1 MNAALLGRQTS
12 PLLLISVCTLD
23 EAKIALA
30 QGANIIDLKNPHAG
44 ALGALPLADIRSI
57 VAHIKLQP
65 MTQKILTSATLGD
78 LPMQAEQWLPQLDQV
93 IATGVDIIKIGFFA
107 TEDYEGCMQAL
118 LPYTQAG
125 HQLIAVMFAEI
136 TYPDSLLADIKQAGF
151 LGVMLDTQI
160 KNGLSLFDH
169 FSAKQAREF
178 AKQVAAQSLLFGL
191 AGSLRDSH
199 LVAAKNLQPNFI
211 GFRGGVCVANQRQ
224 STLDADKIKVIRKM
238 L

>member
-1 MNAALLGRQTS
+1 MNAALLGRRCS
-12 PLLLISVCTLD
+12 PQLLISVCTLD

-30 QGANIIDLKNPHAG
+30 QGADIIDLKNPHAG

-57 VAHIKLQP
+57 VAFLNQQP
-65 MTQKILTSATLGD
+65 MAHKGLTSATLGD

-93 IATGVDIIKIGFFA
+93 IATGVGIIKIGFFA
-107 TEDYEGCMQAL
+107 TEDYQGCLQAL

-125 HQLIAVMFAEI
+125 HQLIGVLFAEV
-136 TYPDSLLADIKQAGF
+136 TYPDTLLADIKQAGF

-169 FSAKQAREF
+169 YSAEQASEF
-178 AKQVAAQSLLFGL
+178 AKQVAAQGMLLGL

-199 LVAAKNLQPNFI
+199 LAAAKNLQPHYI

>member
-12 PLLLISVCTLD
+12 PQLLISVCTLD

-93 IATGVDIIKIGFFA
+93 IATGVGIIKIGFFA

-178 AKQVAAQSLLFGL
+178 AKQVAAQSLLLGL

>member
-1 MNAALLGRQTS
+1 MNAALLGRRSS
-12 PLLLISVCTLD
+12 PQLLISVCTLD

-30 QGANIIDLKNPHAG
+30 QGADIIDLKNPHAG

-178 AKQVAAQSLLFGL
+178 AKQVAAQSLLLGL

>member
-12 PLLLISVCTLD
+12 PQLLISVCTLD

-30 QGANIIDLKNPHAG
+30 QGADIIDLKNPHAG

-93 IATGVDIIKIGFFA
+93 IATGVGIIKIGFFA

-178 AKQVAAQSLLFGL
+178 AKQVAAQSLLLGL

>member
-12 PLLLISVCTLD
+12 PQLLISVCTLD

-30 QGANIIDLKNPHAG
+30 QGADIIDLKNPHAG

-178 AKQVAAQSLLFGL
+178 AKQVAAQSLLLGL

>member
-12 PLLLISVCTLD
+12 PQLLISVCTLD

-178 AKQVAAQSLLFGL
+178 AKQVAAQSLLLGL

>member
-1 MNAALLGRQTS
+1 
-12 PLLLISVCTLD
+12 
-23 EAKIALA
+23 
-30 QGANIIDLKNPHAG
+30 
-44 ALGALPLADIRSI
+44 
-57 VAHIKLQP
+57 
-65 MTQKILTSATLGD
+65 MTHKILTSATLGD

-93 IATGVDIIKIGFFA
+93 IATGVGIIKIGFFA

>member
-178 AKQVAAQSLLFGL
+178 AKQVAAQSLLLGL

>member
-12 PLLLISVCTLD
+12 PQLLISVCTLD

-30 QGANIIDLKNPHAG
+30 QGADIIDLKNPHAG

-57 VAHIKLQP
+57 VAHIKQQP

-93 IATGVDIIKIGFFA
+93 IATGVGIIKIGFFA

-178 AKQVAAQSLLFGL
+178 AKQVAAQSLLLGL

>member
-30 QGANIIDLKNPHAG
+30 QGADIIDLKNPHAG

-178 AKQVAAQSLLFGL
+178 AKQVAAQSLLLGL

>member
-30 QGANIIDLKNPHAG
+30 QGADIIDLKNPHAG

-93 IATGVDIIKIGFFA
+93 IATGVGIIKIGFFA

-178 AKQVAAQSLLFGL
+178 AKQVAAQSLLLGL

>member
-1 MNAALLGRQTS
+1 MNAALLDRQTS
-12 PLLLISVCTLD
+12 PQLLISVCTLD

-30 QGANIIDLKNPHAG
+30 QGADIIDLKNPHAG

-57 VAHIKLQP
+57 VAHIKQQP
-65 MTQKILTSATLGD
+65 MTHKILTSATLGD

-93 IATGVDIIKIGFFA
+93 IATGVGIIKIGFFA

-178 AKQVAAQSLLFGL
+178 AKQVAAQSLLLGL